1 LALPHTRLLSVSAV
15 IPFPVPL
22 LEVTD
27 LRTYFHT
34 RRGVY
39 RAVDGVTFS
48 LEKGET
54 LGIVG
59 ESGSGKSVTCSTLM
73 GLIPQ
78 PPGRIE
84 SGRALFDGTDLL
96 HCSPAELRAIR
107 GKRIAMIFQDPMT
120 SLNPYVR
127 ISEQLIEPLLIHE
140 KISKADALA
149 RGLAMLEA
157 VGIPDASARLH
168 SYPHEFSGGMRQRV
182 MIAMALITKPDLLIA
197 DEPTTA
203 LDVTVQAQILELLK
217 RLQREF
223 GMAVIFVTHDLAVV
237 SGLCDRVQVMYAGR
251 IVESAPTRAIF
262 QSPQHPYTKA
272 LQRCIPALQEKG
284 RELFT
289 IPGQPPDLSK
299 PVTEAEL
306 LSRFQLPP
314 ENPLPAP
321 TTPRSVST
329 EEAIEV
335 RDVKTYFP
343 IESGVIFKRRIG
355 TVKAVDGVSFTVRR
369 GEVLGLVGESGS
381 GKSTLSRA
389 IMQLA
394 PVTAGTVLVG
404 SRDLTAAS
412 AGELQ
417 AARRDLQMVFQDPFA
432 SLNPRLTIFA
442 TLAEPLLVHGVVP
455 RDEVPARVTQ
465 LMEQVGLPA
474 RFMQKYPHEFSG
486 GQRQRIAIAR
496 ALALE
501 PKVIIA
507 DEPVS
512 ALDVSIQAQILNLL
526 AGLVRTMDLTLIF
539 IAHDLSVVKHISDRI
554 AVMYQGKIVELGSAI
569 DVMERPQHPYTK
581 TLISAIPHIAP

>member
-1 LALPHTRLLSVSAV
+1 MS
-15 IPFPVPL
+15 L

-27 LRTYFHT
+27 LRTSFHT
-34 RRGVY
+34 RNGVY
-39 RAVDGVTFS
+39 RAVDGVSFS
-48 LEKGET
+48 LGKGET

-59 ESGSGKSVTCSTLM
+59 ESGSGKSVTCYSLM

-84 SGRALFDGTDLL
+84 GGTAMFDSVDLL
-96 HCSPAELRAIR
+96 HCSPAEARRIR

-120 SLNPYVR
+120 SLNPYLR

-157 VGIPDASARLH
+157 VGINDAARRLH

-182 MIAMALITKPDLLIA
+182 MIAMALITRPEILIA

-217 RLQREF
+217 RLQREL

-251 IVESAPTRAIF
+251 IVESAPTRDIF
-262 QSPQHPYTKA
+262 RSPQHPYTKA

-289 IPGQPPDLSK
+289 IPGLPPDLSK
-299 PVTEAEL
+299 PFTEEQL
-306 LSRFQLPP
+306 LARFALPP
-314 ENPLPAP
+314 EPPTPAVVAARAAP
-321 TTPRSVST
+321 GGDGP
-329 EEAIEV
+329 AIEV
-335 RDVKTYFP
+335 RDVQTYFP
-343 IESGVIFKRRIG
+343 IEKGFIFKHEAG
-355 TVKAVDGVSFTVRR
+355 VVKAVDGVSFTVQR

-381 GKSTLSRA
+381 GKSTLART
-389 IMQLA
+389 IMQLV
-394 PVTAGTVLVG
+394 PTTGGTVMLG
-404 SRDLTAAS
+404 GRNLTAAT
-412 AGELQ
+412 
-417 AARRDLQMVFQDPFA
+417 AAEITAVRRELQMVFQDPFA
-432 SLNPRLTIFA
+432 SLNPRMTVFA
-442 TLAEPLLVHGVVP
+442 TLAEPLTVHRVVP
-455 RDEVPARVTQ
+455 PAQVSARVAQ
-465 LMEQVGLPA
+465 LMEQVGLAP

-501 PKVIIA
+501 PQVIIA

-526 AGLVRTMDLTLIF
+526 AGLVRNMHLTMIF

-554 AVMYQGKIVELGSAI
+554 AVMYHGKIVELGPAV
-569 DVMERPQHPYTK
+569 DVMERPQHPYTR
-581 TLISAIPHIAP
+581 TLISAIPRIAQ